1 MIYMLSNPQ
10 HPFTIYFD
18 GACGLCRSE
27 MMDLKAK
34 DTLNQF
40 ELVDIATPDFD
51 APSHGLDANEVKH
64 FVHMKDSTGNLLI
77 GVDAF
82 GIIWKF
88 TGHPILAFLCRWPV
102 SKPFAK
108 LGYRL
113 FAKYRS
119 VISRSLCPQG
129 QCTWDRN

>member
-1 MIYMLSNPQ
+1 MANIPQ

-18 GACGLCRSE
+18 GACGLCRTE

-34 DTLNQF
+34 DTSNRF
-40 ELVDIATPDFD
+40 ELVDIAAPGFD
-51 APSHGLDANEVKH
+51 APAHGLDARLVKR
-64 FVHMKDSTGNLLI
+64 FLHMKDANGKLLV

-82 GIIWKF
+82 GIIWQF

-113 FAKYRS
+113 FAKYRQA
-119 VISRSLCPQG
+119 ISSRLCPQG
-129 QCTWDRN
+129 QCSWERV